1 MISGFALFLIYMCQE
16 TAFSEEYLGWDNRQW
31 PSEIAPHRDE
41 PGGPSGNEWVEVFL
55 GQRQSFS
62 VAHSPYFLSLGSEQ
76 PHAYSAF
83 MKALF
88 FPARCVK
95 GKIRFS
101 FPRCQPWLLLMPT
114 SLQLLDEAN
123 GWKHLKGYALW
134 FHCHNP
140 CKTNQIQ
147 HSLTG
152 FQPIIIWGL
161 FKLQVWLNL

>member
-1 MISGFALFLIYMCQE
+1 MTGRGPLRSYSTL
-16 TAFSEEYLGWDNRQW
+16 
-31 PSEIAPHRDE
+31 DE
-41 PGGPSGNEWVEVFL
+41 SGGPSGNEWRCSF
-55 GQRQSFS
+55 GRRRQSFS
-62 VAHSPYFLSLGSEQ
+62 VAHSPYFLSLGSEH
-76 PHAYSAF
+76 PHTHSAF
-83 MKALF
+83 IKALF
-88 FPARCVK
+88 FPARSVR

-101 FPRCQPWLLLMPT
+101 LPRCQPSLLLMPT